1 MSKKVE
7 TLYEDKSINISQE
20 VKLVLDIANK
30 LRGTYKA
37 EDYQDV
43 IIPMVIIRRF
53 ECALADTKD
62 SVVSKFKT
70 DSANDAKVIPK
81 IYQKLSGFEFYNT
94 SEFDLKKLTE
104 SPDTIAKDF
113 KFYLDSYSD
122 NVKTILNDLEF
133 YDQIKKLDKANKLL
147 LIIKDFANLDLSP
160 ETVDPIRMGYIFE
173 DVLRRYSENINAG
186 DHYTPRE
193 VIRCLVN
200 VLLAEGS
207 EDIYE
212 PGKIIKIG
220 DFACGTGGMISTA
233 YDFIKRHNNS
243 AKIYLY
249 GQEILDKSYAICV
262 ADMLIKGQDARN
274 IQQKNTLKYDAF
286 PNDEFRFVI
295 MNPPFGTPWSGDKA
309 ESGTADFV
317 KNDAYSDENG
327 NPIKGKKMGRFTH
340 RIGKDGPEL
349 TMTPASGDAQLLF
362 MQHALYKLNKQNG
375 RAAIITNGSPLFSGG
390 TSSGESQIRRWLL
403 ENDLVEAIIGL
414 PDQLF
419 YNTGISIYAFILSY
433 KKRPE
438 RQGKVQFINATSSE
452 FYQKMRKS
460 MGNKRKE
467 LSDDHIKK
475 ITELY
480 SNFKENEYSKIFSN
494 EEFMYREFSVYQPM
508 QRNYQLSQERIQNLI
523 DGNILSN
530 YYDPDKVEELQLLDP
545 IPAKEKKELDKH
557 LLHQPLFEQ
566 MIKVLQNNVD
576 EKLYKEP
583 KAFEELLISL
593 FDGFNLYPE
602 EKTEKAGIA
611 KTKKYLKEKVAF
623 ALSEIDKTAE
633 IQTKRDGSPEI
644 DKTTKDVE
652 LIPMNEKSEDYFKRE
667 VEPFVPDYID
677 VFEENLTGKTLSI
690 KTGAEFPFTRYFY
703 EYQEPKK
710 SEVLINEFKEV
721 SKELADLMKEF
732 DM

>member
-1 MSKKVE
+1 MVKKIE
-7 TLYEDKSINISQE
+7 TLYEDKSINIGRE
-20 VKLVLDIANK
+20 VKMVLDIANK

-53 ECALADTKD
+53 ECALVDTKD
-62 SVVSKFKT
+62 KVVAQCKQNPNT
-70 DSANDAKVIPK
+70 PIKVLQRIA
-81 IYQKLSGFEFYNT
+81 GFDFYNT
-94 SEFDLKKLTE
+94 SEFNLKKLEE

-113 KFYLDSYSD
+113 KFYLDSFSD
-122 NVKTILNDLEF
+122 NVRIILNDLGF
-133 YDQIKKLDKANKLL
+133 YDQIKKLDEANKLL
-147 LIIKDFANLDLSP
+147 LIIKDFAKLDLSP
-160 ETVDPIRMGYIFE
+160 KTVDPLRMGYIFE
-173 DVLRRYSENINAG
+173 DVLRRYSENVNAG

-193 VIRCLVN
+193 VVRCLVN

-212 PGKIIKIG
+212 PGKIIKVG
-220 DFACGTGGMISTA
+220 DFACGTGGMISTT
-233 YDFIKRHNNS
+233 YDFIRRHNSS
-243 AKIYLY
+243 AKIYMY
-249 GQEILDKSYAICV
+249 GQEILDKSYAVCV

-286 PNDEFRFVI
+286 PDKEFRFVI
-295 MNPPFGTPWSGDKA
+295 MNPPFGTPWSGEKA
-309 ESGTADFV
+309 EAGTVDFV
-317 KNDAYSDENG
+317 KNDAYADDKG
-327 NPIKGKKMGRFTH
+327 KPVKGKKMGRFTH
-340 RIGKDGPEL
+340 KVGKDGPEM

-403 ENDLVEAIIGL
+403 ENDLVEAIIGF

-419 YNTGISIYAFILSY
+419 YNTGISIYGFILSY

-438 RQGKVQFINATSSE
+438 RQGKVQFIDATS

-460 MGNKRKE
+460 MGNKRNE

-480 SNFKENEYSKIFSN
+480 ASFEENEYCKIFPN
-494 EEFMYREFSVYQPM
+494 EEFMYREFAVYQPM
-508 QRNYQLSQERIQNLI
+508 QRNYQLSAVRVQNI
-523 DGNILSN
+523 VDSNVLSN

-545 IPAKEKKELDKH
+545 IPAKEKIDLDKY

-566 MIKVLQNNVD
+566 MIQILKDNVD
-576 EKLYKEP
+576 NVLFKEP
-583 KAFEELLISL
+583 KTFEDKIIDL
-593 FDGFNLYPE
+593 FDDFNLYPE
-602 EKTEKAGIA
+602 EKTEKVGIT

-633 IQTKRDGSPEI
+633 VQVKRDGSCEI
-644 DKTTKDVE
+644 DKSTKDVE
-652 LIPMNEKSEDYFKRE
+652 LIPMVEKPEKYFERE
-667 VEPFVPDYID
+667 VKPFVPDYID
-677 VFEENLTGKTLSI
+677 SFEENLTGKTISI

-703 EYQEPKK
+703 EYKAPEK
-710 SEVLINEFKEV
+710 SEVLLRELKQMSSEFT
-721 SKELADLMKEF
+721 DLMKGF
-732 DM
+732 NI

>member
-1 MSKKVE
+1 M
-7 TLYEDKSINISQE
+7 
-20 VKLVLDIANK
+20 
-30 LRGTYKA
+30 
-37 EDYQDV
+37 
-43 IIPMVIIRRF
+43 
-53 ECALADTKD
+53 
-62 SVVSKFKT
+62 
-70 DSANDAKVIPK
+70 
-81 IYQKLSGFEFYNT
+81 
-94 SEFDLKKLTE
+94 
-104 SPDTIAKDF
+104 
-113 KFYLDSYSD
+113 
-122 NVKTILNDLEF
+122 
-133 YDQIKKLDKANKLL
+133 
-147 LIIKDFANLDLSP
+147 
-160 ETVDPIRMGYIFE
+160 
-173 DVLRRYSENINAG
+173 
-186 DHYTPRE
+186 
-193 VIRCLVN
+193 
-200 VLLAEGS
+200 
-207 EDIYE
+207 
-212 PGKIIKIG
+212 
-220 DFACGTGGMISTA
+220 
-233 YDFIKRHNNS
+233 
-243 AKIYLY
+243 Y

-523 DGNILSN
+523 DGNVLSN

-566 MIKVLQNNVD
+566 MIEVLQNNVD

-721 SKELADLMKEF
+721 SKGLADLMKEF
-732 DM
+732 DI

>member
-1 MSKKVE
+1 MTKKIE

-20 VKLVLDIANK
+20 VKVVLDIANK

-53 ECALADTKD
+53 ECALADTKKLVFQRYKAD
-62 SVVSKFKT
+62 KEKGIEH
-70 DSANDAKVIPK
+70 IPK
-81 IYQKLSGFEFYNT
+81 IYQKIAGFEFYNT
-94 SEFDLKKLTE
+94 SEFDLKKLEE

-113 KFYLDSYSD
+113 KFYLDSFSD
-122 NVKTILNDLEF
+122 NVKNILNDLDF
-133 YDQIKKLDKANKLL
+133 YDQIKKLDGANKLL
-147 LIIKDFANLDLSP
+147 LIIKDFAKLDLSP
-160 ETVDPIRMGYIFE
+160 KTVDPIRMGYIFE
-173 DVLRRYSENINAG
+173 DVLRRYSENVNAG

-220 DFACGTGGMISTA
+220 DFACGTGGMISTT
-233 YDFIKRHNNS
+233 YDFIHRHNSS
-243 AKIYLY
+243 AKIYMY

-286 PNDEFRFVI
+286 PDEEFRFVI

-309 ESGTADFV
+309 EAGTADFV
-317 KNDAYSDENG
+317 KNDAYSDDNG
-327 NPIKGKKMGRFTH
+327 KPVKGKKMGRFTH
-340 RIGKDGPEL
+340 KVGKDGPEM

-375 RAAIITNGSPLFSGG
+375 RAAIITNGTPLFSGG

-403 ENDLVEAIIGL
+403 ENDLVEAIIGF

-438 RQGKVQFINATSSE
+438 RQGKVQFINASS
-452 FYQKMRKS
+452 FYKKMRKS

-467 LSDDHIKK
+467 LSDAHIKK

-480 SNFKENEYSKIFSN
+480 ADFKENEYSKIFPN

-508 QRNYQLSQERIQNLI
+508 QRNYQLSEERVQNII
-523 DGNILSN
+523 DSNVLSN

-545 IPAKEKKELDKH
+545 IPAKEKKDLDKY

-566 MIKVLQNNVD
+566 LIQTLKDNVD
-576 EKLYKEP
+576 DVLYKEP
-583 KAFEELLISL
+583 KTFEAKIVGL

-602 EKTEKAGIA
+602 EKTEKAGITR
-611 KTKKYLKEKVAF
+611 TKKYLKEKVVF

-633 IQTKRDGSPEI
+633 VQTKRDGSPEI
-644 DKTTKDVE
+644 DKSTKDIE
-652 LIPMNEKSEDYFKRE
+652 LIPMSEEPKEYFERE
-667 VEPFVPDYID
+667 VKPFVSDYIP
-677 VFEENLTGKTLSI
+677 VFEENLTGKTISI

-703 EYQEPKK
+703 EYQAPEK
-710 SEVLINEFKEV
+710 SEVLLKEFKQV
-721 SKELADLMKEF
+721 SSELIDLMKRF
-732 DM
+732 DF